1 MLLRPALLA
10 LIGFCGLARAVD
22 PTVSPSEPPLL
33 ACDVPVHFSA
43 EYFADPEVDTS
54 KSTAEITKLGHA
66 AGASKR
72 GVQLGHVIVQTEFSV
87 VPQATCAGLQVILK
101 FGKPVLRIASNLPPG
116 SCAETLVRRHE
127 WTHVKIYREIADEF
141 RHLKYHGFG
150 PPRSAIVMRFA
161 KQEWKRLEYRQ
172 VLFDSPEEY
181 AKSQTMC
188 EGEIPKLLRAAAP
201 AVSKAGHR

>member
-1 MLLRPALLA
+1 MLLRPALFA
-10 LIGFCGLARAVD
+10 LIGCYGLAHAAG
-22 PTVSPSEPPLL
+22 PAVSPSEPPLL
-33 ACDVPVHFSA
+33 PCDVPVHFSA

-54 KSTAEITKLGHA
+54 KSTAEITKLGNAVGA
-66 AGASKR
+66 AEK
-72 GVQLGHVIVQTEFSV
+72 GVQLGHVIVQTEISV
-87 VPQATCAGLQVILK
+87 VPQATCSGLQVILK
-101 FGKPVLRIASNLPPG
+101 FVKPVLRIASNLPPG
-116 SCAETLVRRHE
+116 SCAEALVRRHE

-141 RHLKYHGFG
+141 RHLEYRGYEPLK
-150 PPRSAIVMRFA
+150 SAFVMRFA

-201 AVSKAGHR
+201 AVSRG

>member
-10 LIGFCGLARAVD
+10 LIGFYGIARAAD
-22 PTVSPSEPPLL
+22 PTVSPSEPPLRP
-33 ACDVPVHFSA
+33 CDVPVRFSA

-54 KSTAEITKLGHA
+54 KSTAEITKLGTA
-66 AGASKR
+66 VGASER
-72 GVQLGHVIVQTEFSV
+72 GVQLGHVIVQTEISV
-87 VPQATCAGLQVILK
+87 VPQATCSGLQVILK
-101 FGKPVLRIASNLPPG
+101 FVKPVLRIASNLPPG
-116 SCAETLVRRHE
+116 SCAEALVRRHE
-127 WTHVKIYREIADEF
+127 WTHVRIYREIAHEF

-150 PPRSAIVMRFA
+150 PLSSAFVMRFA

-201 AVSKAGHR
+201 AVSKG